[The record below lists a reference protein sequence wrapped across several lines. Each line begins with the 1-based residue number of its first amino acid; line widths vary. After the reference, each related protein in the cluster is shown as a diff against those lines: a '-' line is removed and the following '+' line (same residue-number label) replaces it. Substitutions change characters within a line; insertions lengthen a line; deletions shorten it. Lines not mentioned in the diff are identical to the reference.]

1 MEQEMLT
8 KLLAI
13 AVETNRNVAILKD
26 EIQGLK
32 RNIERVKND
41 QICIKMEQSIIE
53 ETIRL
58 IDLKMKTEMYNATPE
73 DAIMSRVM
81 QKLNLNTTLDA

>member
-1 MEQEMLT
+1 MEQEVLT
-8 KLLAI
+8 RLLEI
-13 AVETNRNVAILKD
+13 AEDTNRNVAVLKD

-32 RNIERVKND
+32 RTIERVRND

-53 ETIRL
+53 QTIRL
-58 IDLKMKTEMYNATPE
+58 IDLKMKTEMYDTTPE

-81 QKLNLNTTLDA
+81 QKLNLNTTLDV

>member
-1 MEQEMLT
+1 MEQEVLT
-8 KLLAI
+8 RLLEI
-13 AVETNRNVAILKD
+13 AEDTNRNVAVLKD

-32 RNIERVKND
+32 RTIERVRND

-53 ETIRL
+53 QTIRL
-58 IDLKMKTEMYNATPE
+58 IDLKMKTKMYDTTPE

-81 QKLNLNTTLDA
+81 QKLNLNTTLDV